1 MVTSFKLT
9 IIQTNLEDCADAFIM
24 AAKNSTMTGQKIQ
37 IGESQSVMSSQ
48 SLIIVAD
55 AGLII

>member
-1 MVTSFKLT
+1 MSLKLT

-37 IGESQSVMSSQ
+37 IGESQSVMSNP